1 MSSSPVSRA
10 ISRELTW
17 VALSLSVFLLFA
29 WLTGFWV
36 STLFSYVIFYLIRQV
51 WCLYRFEAWM
61 REVPYATPPQSGF
74 WQELCFSVSHKQRML
89 EKRADL
95 QNNKSEQF
103 HAASMALPIA
113 IISLTKNHKIEWF
126 NNAAQSL
133 LSIQRSDTGRK
144 LETLVRQPEFIQ
156 YLKQEIPEKP
166 LFLEGFMGQ
175 SRTYRCEIFDYHHG
189 HRLLML
195 EDVHELYNLAQIR
208 KDFVANASH
217 ELRTPLTVVNGYLEM
232 MIDMTEQVPE
242 FWEKPL
248 GQMHHQSLRMQAII
262 EDLLTLSRIESDTL
276 MSSSQVIK
284 VDEMLN
290 NIEVDFRYLYDEEY
304 EIFFSIEN
312 GLALKGVEEPLKSVF
327 TNLISNAFRYTPKGG
342 RVSVRWYSDASGAH
356 FEVEDTG
363 IGVPNE
369 FLSRLTERFYRV
381 DTARSRENG
390 GTGLGLAIVKHVL
403 DKHESELKI
412 QSQVGKG
419 SIFRCDFQVAKT
431 MVSETS

>member
-1 MSSSPVSRA
+1 MS
-10 ISRELTW
+10 LGG
-17 VALSLSVFLLFA
+17 FLFFA
-29 WLTGFWV
+29 WLTGLWMTV
-36 STLFSYVIFYLIRQV
+36 LFAYVGFYFARQV
-51 WCLYRFEAWM
+51 WSLYRFEAWL
-61 REVPYATPPQSGF
+61 REEPLAEAPQSGF
-74 WQELCFSVSHKQRML
+74 WQELCFLVAHKQRAL

-103 HAASMALPIA
+103 HAASMAIPIA
-113 IISLTKNHKIEWF
+113 IVSLTKNHKIEWF
-126 NNAAQSL
+126 NDAAQKL
-133 LSIQRSDTGRK
+133 LSIKRSDTGRK
-144 LETLVRQPEFIQ
+144 LGTLVRQPDFIK
-156 YLKQEIPEKP
+156 YLKQTDIEKP

-195 EDVHELYNLAQIR
+195 EDVHELYNLAKIR

-232 MIDMTEQVPE
+232 MIDMTEQVPK

-276 MSSSQVIK
+276 MSANKEVQ
-284 VDEMLN
+284 VDEVLK
-290 NIEVDFRYLYDEEY
+290 NIEVDIRYLYEEEY
-304 EIFFSIEN
+304 EIHFSIEE
-312 GLALKGVEEPLKSVF
+312 GLALEGLEEPLKSVF

-342 RVSVRWYSDASGAH
+342 CVSVRWYSDATGKY

-369 FLSRLTERFYRV
+369 LLSRLTERFYRV
-381 DTARSRENG
+381 DTARSRESG

-403 DKHESELKI
+403 DKHESELKVR
-412 QSQVGKG
+412 SQVGKG
-419 SIFRCDFQVAKT
+419 SVFSCHFQR
-431 MVSETS
+431 S

>member
-1 MSSSPVSRA
+1 MSSTPLSRA

-17 VALSLSVFLLFA
+17 VALSLGVFLFVA
-29 WLTGFWV
+29 WLTGLWV
-36 STLFSYVIFYLIRQV
+36 SSLLAYLLFYLSRQI
-51 WCLYRFEAWM
+51 WSLYQFDAWF
-61 REVPYATPPQSGF
+61 RDVPNATAPQSGF
-74 WQELCFSVSHKQRML
+74 WQELCAIISHKQRAL

-113 IISLTKNHKIEWF
+113 IISLTKHHKIEWF
-126 NNAAQSL
+126 NDAAQTL

-144 LETLVRQPEFIQ
+144 LETLVRQPEFIR
-156 YLKQEIPEKP
+156 YLKQKEIDKP

-189 HRLLML
+189 HRLLMI
-195 EDVHELYNLAQIR
+195 EDVHELYNLAKIR

-232 MIDMTEQVPE
+232 MIDMSDQIPQL
-242 FWEKPL
+242 WEKPL

-276 MSSSQVIK
+276 MNTTKVIQVS
-284 VDEMLN
+284 EMLK
-290 NIEVDFRYLYDEEY
+290 NIEIDIRYLYDEKY
-304 EIFFSIEN
+304 EIDFSIEE
-312 GLALKGVEEPLKSVF
+312 GLSLKGVEEPLKSVF

-342 RVSVRWYSDASGAH
+342 RVSIRWYSDSTGAH

-381 DTARSRENG
+381 DTARSRESG

-419 SIFRCDFQVAKT
+419 SIFRCDFHID
-431 MVSETS
+431 

>member
-29 WLTGFWV
+29 WLTGFWIF
-36 STLFSYVIFYLIRQV
+36 TLLAYLFVYVVRQLWSFYH
-51 WCLYRFEAWM
+51 FESWLRDLPHA
-61 REVPYATPPQSGF
+61 EPPQSGI
-74 WQELCFSVSHKQRML
+74 WQELCFLVSYKKRAL

-126 NNAAQSL
+126 NDAAHSL
-133 LSIQRSDTGRK
+133 LSIERSDTGRK

-156 YLKQEIPEKP
+156 YLKQKSIEKP

-175 SRTYRCEIFDYHHG
+175 PRTYRCEIFDYHHG

-195 EDVHELYNLAQIR
+195 EDVHELYNLAKIR

-232 MIDMTEQVPE
+232 MIDMTDQVPKL
-242 FWEKPL
+242 WEKPL
-248 GQMHHQSLRMQAII
+248 SQMHHQSLRMQAII

-276 MSSSQVIK
+276 MNVTTEIQ
-284 VDEMLN
+284 VDEMLK
-290 NIEVDFRYLYDEEY
+290 NIEVDIRYLYDEEY
-304 EIFFSIEN
+304 TIHFSIEE

-342 RVSVRWYSDASGAH
+342 SVSVRWYSDAAGAH

-363 IGVPNE
+363 IGIPNE

-381 DTARSRENG
+381 DMARSRESG

-419 SIFRCDFQVAKT
+419 SVFSCSF
-431 MVSETS
+431 

>member
-1 MSSSPVSRA
+1 MPVSSSSVSRA
-10 ISRELTW
+10 ISRELVW
-17 VALSLSVFLLFA
+17 VSISLGIFLFFA

-36 STLFSYVIFYLIRQV
+36 VTLLAYIFFYFIRQI
-51 WCLYRFEAWM
+51 WSFYQFEAYF
-61 REVPYATPPQSGF
+61 REVSHIDPPQTGI
-74 WQELCFSVSHKQRML
+74 WQELYALVSHKQRAL
-89 EKRADL
+89 KKRADL

-113 IISLTKNHKIEWF
+113 IVSLTKNHKIEWF

-133 LSIQRSDTGRK
+133 LSIKPSDTGRK

-156 YLKQEIPEKP
+156 YLKQKEFEKP
-166 LFLEGFMGQ
+166 LFLEAFMGQ
-175 SRTYRCEIFDYHHG
+175 TRTYRCEIFDYHHG

-195 EDVHELYNLAQIR
+195 EDVHELYNLAKIR

-232 MIDMTEQVPE
+232 MIDVSDQIPI

-262 EDLLTLSRIESDTL
+262 EDLLTLSKIESDTL
-276 MSSSQVIK
+276 VNAIKVVK
-284 VDEMLN
+284 VDEVLK
-290 NIEVDFRYLYDEEY
+290 NIEVDIRYLYSEDY
-304 EIFFSIEN
+304 DIHFSIEE
-312 GLALKGVEEPLKSVF
+312 GLTLKGVEEPLKSVF

-342 RVSVRWYSDASGAH
+342 KISVRWYSDNSGLH

-363 IGVPNE
+363 IGISKE
-369 FLSRLTERFYRV
+369 HLSRLTERFYRV
-381 DTARSRENG
+381 DTARSRESG

-403 DKHESELKI
+403 EKHDSELKI

-419 SIFRCDFQVAKT
+419 SIFSCDF
-431 MVSETS
+431 S